1 MIQKLEVLR
10 KERSKHRNNKI
21 CDAREA
27 KETPETPSIHESYEC
42 VAVHVSPD
50 LGERIMLSG
59 ERSLLDE
66 VKTLKFTILIPFEQ
80 SISRGFG

>member
-1 MIQKLEVLR
+1 MVQKLEVLK
-10 KERSKHRNNKI
+10 KERSKYRNNKSA
-21 CDAREA
+21 DPQ
-27 KETPETPSIHESYEC
+27 KEKCGSVQESYEC

-66 VKTLKFTILIPFEQ
+66 VTFY
-80 SISRGFG
+80 